1 MALRFH
7 GRAPPKKISA
17 AWADCVRTAG
27 SAEEGEREKGADIG
41 QSSIVRA
48 YFGNDLLFLWYEYVK
63 EMGVEP
69 TSYKKLFRFPFYMK
83 TKGVIKRVEAEYA
96 KALQS

>member
-1 MALRFH
+1 M
-7 GRAPPKKISA
+7 
-17 AWADCVRTAG
+17 
-27 SAEEGEREKGADIG
+27 
-41 QSSIVRA
+41 
-48 YFGNDLLFLWYEYVK
+48 LFLWYEYVK

-83 TKGVIKRVEAEYA
+83 TKGIIKRVEAEYA